1 MVAYFISV
9 ISMNFLNLSIDFKTC
24 KCLFFR
30 QNGGEG
36 FIKGKENPIPQ
47 VFNSSCGL
55 REEVMDTACK
65 N

>member
-1 MVAYFISV
+1 MVILK
-9 ISMNFLNLSIDFKTC
+9 NFLNLPIYLRTKIC
-24 KCLFFR
+24 PFFR

-36 FIKGKENPIPQ
+36 VLEGKENLIPQ

-55 REEVMDTACK
+55 REE